1 MDLNKFRSLPQAE
14 RLQLCR
20 EYSQHPALSLL
31 KEMLLDKQT
40 KLPDITNCDSKEAF
54 LYKSIY
60 QKAQADLLLT
70 FDNLAENIERG
81 LKRA

>member
-1 MDLNKFRSLPQAE
+1 
-14 RLQLCR
+14 
-20 EYSQHPALSLL
+20 
-31 KEMLLDKQT
+31 MLLDKQT